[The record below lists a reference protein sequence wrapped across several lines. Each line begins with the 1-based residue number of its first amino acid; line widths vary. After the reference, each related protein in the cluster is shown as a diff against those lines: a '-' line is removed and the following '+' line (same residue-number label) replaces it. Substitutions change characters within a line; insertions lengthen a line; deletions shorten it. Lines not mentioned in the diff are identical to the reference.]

1 MEIEQSE
8 VAANPASEQV
18 ETALPASEVVTPEEK
33 LVEAPKTFTQEELDA
48 VIGKRLVRERSKWE
62 KVQAQKAAEIPYAPA
77 EVPVLENFESTEA
90 YADALAIRKA
100 HELIQK
106 QDIQRQ
112 QAAFLTAYHDKEEE
126 ARDKYDD
133 FEQVAYN
140 PNLRITSV
148 MAETIQASEVG
159 PEVVY
164 YLGSNP
170 KEADRISH
178 LQPFLQAKEIGRIEA
193 KLVDSPPVRKTTS
206 APPPIE
212 PVTARGGTNRVVD
225 TTDPRSVKSMSTSEW
240 IEADRMRQIK
250 KMESQQKYR

>member
-1 MEIEQSE
+1 MEIEIE

-33 LVEAPKTFTQEELDA
+33 PIEAPKTFTQEELDL
-48 VIGKRLVRERSKWE
+48 VIGKRLVRERNKWE
-62 KVQAQKAAEIPYAPA
+62 RVQAQKAAEIPSAQA
-77 EVPVLENFESTEA
+77 EVPPLENFESTEA
-90 YADALAIRKA
+90 YADALATRKA
-100 HELIQK
+100 YEIIQK

-112 QAAFLTAYHDKEEE
+112 QEAFLTAYHDKEDE

-140 PNLRITSV
+140 PKLRITTV

-178 LQPFLQAKEIGRIEA
+178 LPPFLQAKEIGRLEA
-193 KLVDSPPVRKTTS
+193 KLVDSPPVRKTTP
-206 APPPIE
+206 APPPRE
-212 PVTARGGTNRVVD
+212 PVAARGGTNRVVD
-225 TTDPRSVKSMSTSEW
+225 TTDPRSVKSMTTSEW
-240 IEADRMRQIK
+240 IEADRARQIK
-250 KMESQQKYR
+250 KMEAQQKYR